1 MQSLKK
7 KKEIDKGIKKV
18 EERLPLKGILDWLT
32 LSTGFLYGELDE
44 RLDFRLALQKALK
57 KPVPKHVNF
66 WFCFGGITF
75 FLFLLQ
81 IGTGIMLLMYYQ
93 PTIER
98 AYESVVHITNNVPF
112 GWLMRGL
119 HHWAS
124 NIIMITMFIHML
136 RVYFHAAYKQP
147 RDLTWVS
154 GTFLLILI
162 LAFGFTGYLL
172 PWNQISYWATTVGT
186 EIPGA
191 VPMIGDTLKLLA
203 RGGSEIGQLTLTRFF
218 ALHIIILPAFVIFM
232 LALHFLMIRRLGIS
246 EPL

>member
-1 MQSLKK
+1 MRSFKK
-7 KKEIDKGIKKV
+7 KKEIDKGIKRV
-18 EERLPLKGILDWLT
+18 EERLPLKGLLDWLT
-32 LSTGFLYGELDE
+32 LSTGILYGELDE
-44 RLDFRLALQKALK
+44 RLDFRIALQKALK
-57 KPVPKHVNF
+57 KPVPRHINF

-98 AYESVVHITNNVPF
+98 AYESVVHITNNVPY

-119 HHWAS
+119 HHWAA
-124 NIIMITMFIHML
+124 NIITVTIFIHML
-136 RVYFHAAYKQP
+136 RVYFHAAYKPP

-162 LAFGFTGYLL
+162 LVFGFTGYLL
-172 PWNQISYWATTVGT
+172 PWNQVSYWATTVGT

-191 VPMIGDTLKLLA
+191 VPVIGDTLKFLA

-218 ALHIIILPAFVIFM
+218 AFHVIILPALVIFM

-246 EPL
+246 ERL